1 MTRSTWVAGAVV
13 AALAGAW
20 FISSHREAARLAE
33 ADRARAEEIR
43 AEARAYRDSD
53 TEERTAQLDARVDAA
68 IAHLKSGSPT
78 IRCDAALL
86 LGRIGTGAQINVLTD
101 VVFDYSES
109 TSVRICAVGALRE
122 MGETST
128 VLGIYESWARDT
140 DQDLRRAAI
149 TGFGEIG
156 PEATATALPYL
167 EREFGSEFWDLRYLV
182 VESLGKLGPA
192 ADTLLAEA
200 AKDEDANV
208 RKRAAALLKSRRERV
223 R

>member
-1 MTRSTWVAGAVV
+1 MTRSAWLAAVVV
-13 AALAGAW
+13 AALAGVW
-20 FISSHREAARLAE
+20 FIHSQREAARLAE
-33 ADRARAEEIR
+33 ADRARADEIR
-43 AEARAYRDSD
+43 AEARGYRDGDS
-53 TEERTAQLDARVDAA
+53 EERTAQLNARVDAA
-68 IAHLKSGSPT
+68 IGQLKSKSPT

-101 VVFDYSES
+101 VVYDYSEL
-109 TSVRICAVGALRE
+109 TSVRICAVSALRQ

-167 EREFGSEFWDLRYLV
+167 EREFGSEFMDVRYLV

-192 ADTLLAEA
+192 ADALLADA
-200 AKDEDANV
+200 AKDQDATV
-208 RKRAAALLKSRRERV
+208 RNRAAALLKIRRAR
-223 R
+223 

>member
-1 MTRSTWVAGAVV
+1 MTRSVWVAGVV
-13 AALAGAW
+13 VTALAGAW

-53 TEERTAQLDARVDAA
+53 TEDRTAQLDARVDAA
-68 IAHLKSGSPT
+68 IAQLKSGSPT

-149 TGFGEIG
+149 SGFGEIG

-167 EREFGSEFWDLRYLV
+167 EREFGSEFWDVRYLV

-208 RKRAAALLKSRRERV
+208 RKRAAALLKSRQKR
-223 R
+223 

>member
-1 MTRSTWVAGAVV
+1 MAGVVV

-53 TEERTAQLDARVDAA
+53 TEDRTAQLDARVDAA
-68 IAHLKSGSPT
+68 IARLKSGSPT

-156 PEATATALPYL
+156 PEATATALPDL
-167 EREFGSEFWDLRYLV
+167 EREFGSEFWDARYLV

-208 RKRAAALLKSRRERV
+208 RKRAAALLKSRQQR
-223 R
+223 

>member
-1 MTRSTWVAGAVV
+1 MTRSAWVAAVVV

-20 FISSHREAARLAE
+20 FISSQRQAARLAE

-53 TEERTAQLDARVDAA
+53 TEDRTAQLDARVDTA
-68 IAHLKSGSPT
+68 IARLKSGSPT

-149 TGFGEIG
+149 MGFGEIG
-156 PEATATALPYL
+156 AEATATALPYL
-167 EREFGSEFWDLRYLV
+167 EREFGSEFWDVRYLV

-208 RKRAAALLKSRRERV
+208 RKRAAALLKSRQQR
-223 R
+223 

>member
-1 MTRSTWVAGAVV
+1 MTRSAWVGGVVV

-53 TEERTAQLDARVDAA
+53 TEDRTAQLDARVDAA
-68 IAHLKSGSPT
+68 VARLKSGSPT

-101 VVFDYSES
+101 LVFDYSES

-122 MGETST
+122 MGETAT

-167 EREFGSEFWDLRYLV
+167 EREIGSEFWDVRYLV

>member
-1 MTRSTWVAGAVV
+1 MTRSGWVAGVVV

-20 FISSHREAARLAE
+20 LISSQREAARLAE

-43 AEARAYRDSD
+43 AEARAYRDAD
-53 TEERTAQLDARVDAA
+53 TEDRTAQLDARVDAA
-68 IAHLKSGSPT
+68 IARLKSGSPMV
-78 IRCDAALL
+78 RCDAALL
-86 LGRIGTGAQINVLTD
+86 IGRIGTGAQINVLTD
-101 VVFDYSES
+101 VVYDYSES
-109 TSVRICAVGALRE
+109 TSVRICAVAALRE

-149 TGFGEIG
+149 TGFGAIG

-167 EREFGSEFWDLRYLV
+167 EREFGSEFMDVRYLV
-182 VESLGKLGPA
+182 VESLGRLGPA

-200 AKDEDANV
+200 AKDEDTTV
-208 RKRAAALLKSRRERV
+208 RQRAAALLKSRNNR
-223 R
+223 

>member
-1 MTRSTWVAGAVV
+1 MTRSAWVAGVVV

-53 TEERTAQLDARVDAA
+53 TEDRTAQLDARVDAA
-68 IAHLKSGSPT
+68 IARLKSGSPT

-167 EREFGSEFWDLRYLV
+167 EREFGSEFWDVRYLV

-208 RKRAAALLKSRRERV
+208 RKRASALLKSRQQR
-223 R
+223 

>member
-1 MTRSTWVAGAVV
+1 MAGVVV
-13 AALAGAW
+13 AALVGAW
-20 FISSHREAARLAE
+20 FISSQRQAARLAE

-43 AEARAYRDSD
+43 AEARAYRNSD
-53 TEERTAQLDARVDAA
+53 NEGRTAQLDARVDAA
-68 IAHLKSGSPT
+68 VAQLKSGPTT

-101 VVFDYSES
+101 VVVDYSELN
-109 TSVRICAVGALRE
+109 SVRICAVGALRA

-128 VLGIYESWARDT
+128 VLGIYESWSRDT

-156 PEATATALPYL
+156 PEATATALPFL
-167 EREFGSEFWDLRYLV
+167 EREFGSEFMDVRYLV

-200 AKDEDANV
+200 AKDEDATV
-208 RKRAAALLKSRRERV
+208 RKRASALLKSRQQR
-223 R
+223 

>member
-1 MTRSTWVAGAVV
+1 MAGVVV

-20 FISSHREAARLAE
+20 IISSQRQAARLAE

-43 AEARAYRDSD
+43 AEARAYRDAD
-53 TEERTAQLDARVDAA
+53 TEDRTAQLDARVDAA
-68 IAHLKSGSPT
+68 IAQLKSGPPT
-78 IRCDAALL
+78 MRCDAALL

-101 VVFDYSES
+101 VVFDYSELN
-109 TSVRICAVGALRE
+109 SVRICAVGALRE

-149 TGFGEIG
+149 MGFGEIG
-156 PEATATALPYL
+156 PEATTTALPYL
-167 EREFGSEFWDLRYLV
+167 EREFGSEFWDVRYLV

-208 RKRAAALLKSRRERV
+208 RKRAAALLKSRQKR
-223 R
+223 

>member
-1 MTRSTWVAGAVV
+1 MTRSAWVAGGVV

-53 TEERTAQLDARVDAA
+53 TEDRTAQLDARVDAA
-68 IAHLKSGSPT
+68 IARLESGSPT
-78 IRCDAALL
+78 MRCDAALL

-167 EREFGSEFWDLRYLV
+167 AREFGSELWDGRYLV

>member
-1 MTRSTWVAGAVV
+1 MTRSAWVAGVVV

-33 ADRARAEEIR
+33 SDRARAEEIR

-53 TEERTAQLDARVDAA
+53 TEDRTAQLEARVDAA
-68 IAHLKSGSPT
+68 IARLKSGSPT

-167 EREFGSEFWDLRYLV
+167 EREFGSEFWDVRYLV

-208 RKRAAALLKSRRERV
+208 RKRASALLKSRQQR
-223 R
+223 

>member
-1 MTRSTWVAGAVV
+1 MTRSAWVAGVVV

-20 FISSHREAARLAE
+20 FISSRREAARLAE

-53 TEERTAQLDARVDAA
+53 TEDRTAQLDARVDAA
-68 IAHLKSGSPT
+68 IARLKSGSPT

-167 EREFGSEFWDLRYLV
+167 EREFGSEFWDVRYLV

-208 RKRAAALLKSRRERV
+208 RKRASALLKSRQQR
-223 R
+223 

>member
-1 MTRSTWVAGAVV
+1 MTRSVWVAGVV
-13 AALAGAW
+13 VTALAGAW

-53 TEERTAQLDARVDAA
+53 TEDRTAQLDARVDAA
-68 IAHLKSGSPT
+68 IAQLKSGSPT
-78 IRCDAALL
+78 IRCNAALL

-149 TGFGEIG
+149 SGFGEIG

-167 EREFGSEFWDLRYLV
+167 EREFGSEFWDVRYLV

-208 RKRAAALLKSRRERV
+208 RKRAAALLKSRQKR
-223 R
+223 

>member
-1 MTRSTWVAGAVV
+1 MAGAVV

-68 IAHLKSGSPT
+68 IAQLKSGSPT

>member
-1 MTRSTWVAGAVV
+1 MTRSAWLGAVVV
-13 AALAGAW
+13 AALAGVW
-20 FISSHREAARLAE
+20 FIHSQRAAARLAE
-33 ADRARAEEIR
+33 ADRARADEIR
-43 AEARAYRDSD
+43 AEARGYRDGDS
-53 TEERTAQLDARVDAA
+53 EERTAQLNARVDAA
-68 IAHLKSGSPT
+68 IGQLKSKSPT

-101 VVFDYSES
+101 VVYDYSEL
-109 TSVRICAVGALRE
+109 TSVRICAVSALRQ

-167 EREFGSEFWDLRYLV
+167 EREFGSEFMDVRYLV

-192 ADTLLAEA
+192 ADALLADA
-200 AKDEDANV
+200 AKDQDATV
-208 RKRAAALLKSRRERV
+208 RNRAAALLKIRRAR
-223 R
+223 

>member
-1 MTRSTWVAGAVV
+1 MTRSAWVAGVVV

-20 FISSHREAARLAE
+20 FITSHREAARLAE

-53 TEERTAQLDARVDAA
+53 TEYRTAQLDARVDAA
-68 IAHLKSGSPT
+68 IARLKSGSPT

-140 DQDLRRAAI
+140 DHDLRRAAI

-156 PEATATALPYL
+156 PEATATALPFL
-167 EREFGSEFWDLRYLV
+167 EREFGSEFMDVRYLV

-200 AKDEDANV
+200 AKDEDATV
-208 RKRAAALLKSRRERV
+208 RKRASALLKSRQQR
-223 R
+223 

>member
-1 MTRSTWVAGAVV
+1 MTRSAWVAGVVV

-20 FISSHREAARLAE
+20 FISSQRQAARLAE

-43 AEARAYRDSD
+43 AEARGYRDADS
-53 TEERTAQLDARVDAA
+53 EERTAQLNARVDAA
-68 IAHLKSGSPT
+68 IAQLKSGSPT

-101 VVFDYSES
+101 VVFDYSEP

-122 MGETST
+122 MGETDT

-149 TGFGEIG
+149 TGFGAIG

-167 EREFGSEFWDLRYLV
+167 EREFGSEFMDVRYLV
-182 VESLGKLGPA
+182 VESLGRLGPA

-200 AKDEDANV
+200 AKDEDTTV
-208 RKRAAALLKSRRERV
+208 RQRAAALLKSRNNR
-223 R
+223 

>member
-1 MTRSTWVAGAVV
+1 MAGVVV

-33 ADRARAEEIR
+33 SDRARAEEIR

-53 TEERTAQLDARVDAA
+53 TEDRTAQLEARVDAA
-68 IAHLKSGSPT
+68 IARLKSGSPT

-149 TGFGEIG
+149 MGFGEIG

-167 EREFGSEFWDLRYLV
+167 EREFDSEFWDVRYLV

>member
-1 MTRSTWVAGAVV
+1 MAGVVV

-20 FISSHREAARLAE
+20 VISSQRQAARLAE

-53 TEERTAQLDARVDAA
+53 TEDRTAQLDARVDTA
-68 IAHLKSGSPT
+68 IARLKSGSPT

-101 VVFDYSES
+101 VVFDYSEL

-167 EREFGSEFWDLRYLV
+167 EREFGSEFWDVRYLV

-200 AKDEDANV
+200 AKDENSNV
-208 RKRAAALLKSRRERV
+208 RKRAAALLKSRQQR
-223 R
+223 